1 MAELTAE
8 QQEQLNNVYQV
19 SYDRARRQG
28 CSMHEAAHRA
38 VKARNIRRLSLMGQ
52 EAFPGQCPGL
62 HPDTGERCAYTEH
75 ERALE
80 YHSWVRVV
88 QS

>member
-1 MAELTAE
+1 MAELTDE
-8 QQEQLNNVYQV
+8 QIQLLDNVYLV

-38 VKARNIRRLSLMGQ
+38 VKARNIRRLSLLGQ

-62 HPDTGERCAYTEH
+62 HPETGERCAYTEH
-75 ERALE
+75 ERAPE

-88 QS
+88 PS